1 MKTKILTVVGARPQ
15 FIKAAVISRLIEG
28 EYNEHFEEVLV
39 HTGQHYDNNISAI
52 FFEKLKIKK
61 IVLKL
66 NDRDIRIYK
75 EINSLKKI
83 IKEK

>member
-1 MKTKILTVVGARPQ
+1 
-15 FIKAAVISRLIEG
+15 
-28 EYNEHFEEVLV
+28 
-39 HTGQHYDNNISAI
+39 NNISAI

-66 NDRDIRIYK
+66 NDRDTRIYK